1 MTAYHIL
8 SLDGGGIR
16 GLLTVALLE
25 RLERAR
31 PGFLGQIDLFAG
43 TSTGAI
49 LALGLAYGFSPT
61 ELRRLYDEQGE
72 WIFHGSLIHTIRE
85 LGFVRGA
92 RYGNKNLKQAL
103 VDRFG
108 SHTLGDL
115 KHKVL
120 VATFDL
126 DNRSANLDRPR
137 MWKAKFFHNFSGDD
151 TDAGERIVDVALRSS
166 AAPTYFPVY
175 QGYVDG
181 FVIANNPSMCA
192 VAQVLGADVK
202 TEAAELRNVV
212 LLSVGTGLNLRYLP
226 QEDADWGLR
235 QWAFQV
241 QPLQRQWYAMP
252 LIYMMWEGSVDL
264 VNYQC
269 RQLLGDRFHRLD
281 AVLPQLVD
289 IDAVDQM
296 GLLSDV
302 AQQMELK
309 QTYQWLDRHFAT
321 PGANEQARDALMG
334 LDQL

>member
-1 MTAYHIL
+1 MKPYYIL

-16 GLLTVALLE
+16 GLLSVALLE

-31 PGFLGQIDLFAG
+31 PGFLDQINLFAG
-43 TSTGAI
+43 TSTGSI
-49 LALGLAYGFSPT
+49 LALGMAYGLSPA
-61 ELRRLYDEQGE
+61 ELRRLYEEQGE
-72 WIFHGSLIHTIRE
+72 WIFHDSLFDTIRD
-85 LGFVRGA
+85 LGFLRGA
-92 RYGNKNLKQAL
+92 RYSNKHLKQVL
-103 VDRFG
+103 IDRFG
-108 SHTLGDL
+108 NHTLGDL
-115 KHKVL
+115 KKKVL

-126 DNRSANLDRPR
+126 DNRSVNLDRPR
-137 MWKAKFFHNFSGDD
+137 RWKAKFFHNFSGDD
-151 TDAGERIVDVALRSS
+151 TDATETMVDIALRSS

-192 VAQVLGADVK
+192 LAQVLGTEVK
-202 TEAAELRNVV
+202 SEAAELKDIV

-235 QWAFQV
+235 QWVFQI

-281 AVLPQLVD
+281 VLLPQLVD
-289 IDAVDQM
+289 IDGVDQM
-296 GLLSDV
+296 DLLSEV
-302 AQQMELK
+302 ADQMDLK
-309 QTYQWLDRHFAT
+309 QAYQWLDTHFARGT
-321 PGANEQARDALMG
+321 ESGK
-334 LDQL
+334 